1 MLSKYN
7 DSSVELQRRITL
19 EEHLKQ
25 IGDLRRQIEE
35 LNLNHKQELEKS
47 ILLNQATL
55 NDKKDLTIKY
65 TQLLGESKRLS
76 AENNYMEKALEY
88 VYNLQNRNYLILIR
102 CFKSEQIGKKMQKKI
117 QNLQKKLELAELK
130 EKTAYAC
137 LETITNEA
145 EKIKIEKETYLNIAK
160 SNETQAQNME
170 SKLIEENIK
179 ISKLEDKLAQFKEKA
194 ASKLAN
200 MIQKYIKYF
209 N

>member
-88 VYNLQNRNYLILIR
+88 VYNLQKRNHLILIR
-102 CFKSEQIGKKMQKKI
+102 CFKSEQLPRNAAPI
-117 QNLQKKLELAELK
+117 QSF
-130 EKTAYAC
+130 TC
-137 LETITNEA
+137 IH
-145 EKIKIEKETYLNIAK
+145 
-160 SNETQAQNME
+160 
-170 SKLIEENIK
+170 
-179 ISKLEDKLAQFKEKA
+179 
-194 ASKLAN
+194 
-200 MIQKYIKYF
+200 
-209 N
+209 

>member
-19 EEHLKQ
+19 EDHLNQ

-55 NDKKDLTIKY
+55 NDKKDLTLKY
-65 TQLLGESKRLS
+65 TQLLGENKKLS

-88 VYNLQNRNYLILIR
+88 VYNNLVFRNYLILTIYIY
-102 CFKSEQIGKKMQKKI
+102 FKSEQIGKKMQKKI
-117 QNLQKKLELAELK
+117 QNLQKKLDLAELK

-145 EKIKIEKETYLNIAK
+145 EKIKIEKETYLNLVK

-179 ISKLEDKLAQFKEKA
+179 NSKLEDKLAQFKEKA

-200 MIQKYIKYF
+200 MIQK
-209 N
+209 